1 MPEKTKLVLKK
12 AKKEP
17 IVYAIKAD
25 NEILWEGKDLH
36 KRFKDIKATNKD
48 RQLTVCWRSSKENI
62 SV

>member
-1 MPEKTKLVLKK
+1 MPGKTKLVLKRT
-12 AKKEP
+12 KKES

-36 KRFKDIKATNKD
+36 KRFKDIKAANKD
-48 RQLTVCWRSSKENI
+48 RQLTVCWRSLKENI